1 MLARVRKRYYAN
13 RHTPSADGQ
22 CQQDRTSEKFK
33 RQARLLD
40 LMEWNG
46 YMCGRG
52 DFRIF
57 SVPWTQP
64 PTGQKQHRPR
74 VLDHDLSV
82 TESTHLRSRQGNT
95 KNYADKQ
102 VA

>member
-52 DFRIF
+52 CMHIKIYTCSELD
-57 SVPWTQP
+57 
-64 PTGQKQHRPR
+64 TGNILVDIKNFK
-74 VLDHDLSV
+74 
-82 TESTHLRSRQGNT
+82 EKAKGNILVSAW
-95 KNYADKQ
+95 NVYF
-102 VA
+102 

>member
-46 YMCGRG
+46 HMCGRG
-52 DFRIF
+52 GMHIEIYTCTELD
-57 SVPWTQP
+57 
-64 PTGQKQHRPR
+64 TGNIL
-74 VLDHDLSV
+74 V
-82 TESTHLRSRQGNT
+82 GI
-95 KNYADKQ
+95 KNFKGKG
-102 VA
+102 